1 MANSDI
7 NNATL
12 IIIIFTILMGSLS
25 LTISLADI
33 RKKWEQHRCNPLVMP
48 IAGNLN
54 PEISTPENFK
64 YCVQDLQTKFM
75 SSFLKPFILIVDYLQ
90 QLGFTFINIFS
101 YLNQIL
107 NVFGIDI
114 NSLFNYFNT
123 IVKDIVGQFEN
134 AISLL
139 TGTVSMIG
147 DSLESVE
154 NVYKNTIDKIEKG
167 YNKNSGPGALIRK
180 LEKDMVV

>member
-7 NNATL
+7 SNATL

-75 SSFLKPFILIVDYLQ
+75 SSFLQPFILIVDYLQ

-101 YLNQIL
+101 YLKQIL

-134 AISLL
+134 AISQL
-139 TGTVSMIG
+139 TNTIG
-147 DSLESVE
+147 IITDSLESIE
-154 NVYKNTIDKIEKG
+154 NAYKNTIDKIEKG
-167 YNKNSGPGALIRK
+167 YNSKTGPGPLIRK